1 MLKLC
6 PLMATILNF
15 RLTQKKHI
23 FCRVPSNVHS
33 CNVCLDWFT
42 GFRGEFF
49 LTFYVGS
56 HVKTMS
62 ADGGHLKFPIDT
74 KLITL

>member
-1 MLKLC
+1 MPTDGGHL
-6 PLMATILNF
+6 
-15 RLTQKKHI
+15 
-23 FCRVPSNVHS
+23 
-33 CNVCLDWFT
+33 
-42 GFRGEFF
+42 EFPIDTKNISFVEFHPMSIHAMFAWIGLLVSEESF

-56 HVKTMS
+56 HVKTTS